1 MNESF
6 HLLIFANIFDFEKH
20 RESQSKR
27 MLMLMSAFHSMESMR
42 ISVHCNFYIANEI
55 SNYYKNKSIFKTSWN
70 LHIGWL
76 NLAMA
81 DIQSEYVL
89 INTKN
94 EFF

>member
-1 MNESF
+1 MNHF
-6 HLLIFANIFDFEKH
+6 IYLFLQTLLILKKH

-42 ISVHCNFYIANEI
+42 ISVHCNFYSANEI

-70 LHIGWL
+70 LHIGWF

-81 DIQSEYVL
+81 DILSEYVL

-94 EFF
+94 EVF